1 VVSAGDDRTVAVS
14 EVGTGELLAT
24 FGADSAVRAC
34 AVVSDGLVFLAGDAQ
49 GCVHFLRLEN
59 AP

>member
-1 VVSAGDDRTVAVS
+1 M
-14 EVGTGELLAT
+14 GTGELLAT